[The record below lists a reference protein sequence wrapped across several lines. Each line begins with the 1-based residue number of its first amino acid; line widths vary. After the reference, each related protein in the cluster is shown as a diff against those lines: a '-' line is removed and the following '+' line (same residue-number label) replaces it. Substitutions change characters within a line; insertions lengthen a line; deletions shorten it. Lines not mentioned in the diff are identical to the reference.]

1 MATTAFSDYDLLLG
15 KLSLDIDFAKKFI
28 SKPKAILSKY
38 SLTNEEKRKLMNL
51 DFKKF
56 ENAINHTQVS
66 SSDCDSCCN
75 GGQPDGGCS
84 ECFAACCQ

>member
-1 MATTAFSDYDLLLG
+1 MAATTFNDYDLILG
-15 KLSLDIDFAKKFI
+15 KLSLDIEFAKKFV
-28 SKPKAILSKY
+28 SNPKSVLSKY
-38 SLTNEEKRKLMNL
+38 SLTDKEEKKLLGLN
-51 DFKKF
+51 F
-56 ENAINHTQVS
+56 EKLKIAINHIKVS